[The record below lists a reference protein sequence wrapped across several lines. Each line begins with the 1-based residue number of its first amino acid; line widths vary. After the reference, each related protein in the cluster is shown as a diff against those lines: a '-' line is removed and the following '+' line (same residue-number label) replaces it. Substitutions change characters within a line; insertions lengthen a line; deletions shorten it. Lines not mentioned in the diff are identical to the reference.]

1 MESSMTKESK
11 KTPTPRKKVGDTFEK
26 LASDLAV
33 NEKDIQRLLDGTWPA
48 WATGSVV
55 ADLIMGIGG
64 FPQGRIVEC
73 YGKPSSGKS
82 ALFMACAGNVQRA
95 GKKVV
100 MLDFERTFDPAWA
113 KVLGMDPYDKTTFA
127 WIKSENIKTME
138 QGFNILYKILD
149 SPDAKDIGLIIW
161 DSLAGA
167 SPQAIADKEDVGKAS
182 RVASRAS
189 VLSEELPKLAEK
201 LESGGHTTTVGFVN
215 QMRKNLDMTG
225 YGPKDTTPGGFA
237 FEHAASLRLSIKHKG
252 FETKTTIDEFT
263 LEKRIEKIGQ
273 RVIFTVEKTKH
284 GQRGRTAEAIFM
296 FQNGFDN
303 VRTLVELAGK
313 RGDFEKVT
321 AQKFKVPAKFTSEG
335 KEIEGTEETLRK
347 YFYTNKESYN
357 LLETYIKMDVERVY
371 QDKVASFSFT
381 DTDGFVPADDQPDNT
396 VPNTSVIDLKNL
408 EN

>member
-1 MESSMTKESK
+1 MESNMAQAPKKGPSK
-11 KTPTPRKKVGDTFEK
+11 KKMGDSFEK
-26 LASDLAV
+26 LSKDLAV
-33 NEKDIQRLLDGTWPA
+33 NEEHIQQLIDGTWPS
-48 WATGSVV
+48 WPTGSVV

-82 ALFMACAGNVQRA
+82 ALFMACAGHVQRA

-100 MLDFERTFDPAWA
+100 MLDFERTFDPQWA
-113 KVLGMDPYDKTTFA
+113 KTLGMDPYDKTTFA

-138 QGFNILYKILD
+138 EGFNILYKILD

-167 SPQAIADKEDVGKAS
+167 SPQAIANKDDVGKAS

-237 FEHAASLRLSIKHKG
+237 FEHAASMRLSIKHKG

-313 RGDFEKVT
+313 RGDFEAITKL
-321 AQKFKVPAKFTSEG
+321 KFKVPAKFTSDG
-335 KEIEGTEETLRK
+335 KEVEGTEETLRK
-347 YFYTNKESYN
+347 YFYNDKVAYD
-357 LLETYIKMDVERVY
+357 LLEAHIREDVERVY
-371 QDKVASFSFT
+371 RDKVDSFSFA
-381 DTDGFVPADDQPDNT
+381 DTDGFISVDE
-396 VPNTSVIDLKNL
+396 TSEVEKLDSKTIDLENL
-408 EN
+408 ED